1 MALSIKRPYDYNKF
15 NSENYGVLGDGNFV
29 MRDEFEGDYPD
40 YDFYE
45 TLAISQRNSIS
56 PSPVALINKT
66 ANLYQ
71 GMDVYPEYVEFEYK
85 PVVIFYDSKVRDLSF
100 RGGSLPSIKESR
112 REEITAKS
120 NNYWE
125 GVFQYDINRDGN
137 IPDYRPSEYPAFP
150 EPDKYVKGKTIKGT
164 NQNDNL
170 KGKKKDDYIDGKN
183 GNDILSGKK
192 GNDILIGKKGFDQ
205 LYGQAGDD
213 FLNGGEGDDLLE
225 GGQGAD
231 VFKISKG
238 TDKIT
243 DFNVNEGDKIAIP
256 AEYINDFVI
265 STGSGDASVE
275 VDGYGKIVIAGLDP
289 ETIGPI
295 NSEIFFR
302 YI

>member
-1 MALSIKRPYDYNKF
+1 M
-15 NSENYGVLGDGNFV
+15 
-29 MRDEFEGDYPD
+29 
-40 YDFYE
+40 
-45 TLAISQRNSIS
+45 
-56 PSPVALINKT
+56 
-66 ANLYQ
+66 
-71 GMDVYPEYVEFEYK
+71 
-85 PVVIFYDSKVRDLSF
+85 
-100 RGGSLPSIKESR
+100 
-112 REEITAKS
+112 
-120 NNYWE
+120 
-125 GVFQYDINRDGN
+125 
-137 IPDYRPSEYPAFP
+137 
-150 EPDKYVKGKTIKGT
+150 
-164 NQNDNL
+164 
-170 KGKKKDDYIDGKN
+170 
-183 GNDILSGKK
+183 
-192 GNDILIGKKGFDQ
+192 IGKKGFDQ

-231 VFKISKG
+231 VFKISKE

-275 VDGYGKIVIAGLDP
+275 VDGYGKIVIAGLNP